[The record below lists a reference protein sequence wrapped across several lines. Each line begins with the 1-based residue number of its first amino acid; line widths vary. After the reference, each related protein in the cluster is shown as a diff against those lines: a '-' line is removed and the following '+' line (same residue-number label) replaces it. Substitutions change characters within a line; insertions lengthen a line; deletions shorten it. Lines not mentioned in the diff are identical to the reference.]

1 MLQIISGKFFGEG
14 EIIHNECNGIL
25 YSNVSF
31 HAIHPIE
38 YGNIKINTVDWN
50 PGYPCYVLSYDNC
63 IERTPKTS
71 ILVKIGDNVVI
82 EQLKYI
88 LSFSLDAI
96 FDENESKVEELCRQG
111 SVSENN
117 ISSYVDK
124 TFEKHRSLNEVEW
137 EKSIEFYGKMI
148 NLPRDE
154 YNVVM
159 KCLAAYHAS
168 FSVFSRDISLAYSI
182 LVYAL
187 ETLCANFDEYTTS
200 WDDYDQNIKK
210 KLDVQL
216 DKVDNGIAEE
226 IRNILVSKEHLK
238 LSRRF
243 CQFIQKYINNDY
255 YKAIDKRQGT
265 EDEINQAIAKA
276 YIIRSKYA
284 HELKPI
290 MKQLMDAGI
299 SNSSEIFEFQH
310 EVFFTYSGLLR
321 LARTVI
327 TNFVKSRDE
336 VKSEEY
342 AWEDDLPGTMSIELH
357 PNLWLGKGNDF
368 KFQNI
373 DKNLEALLYCIETEH
388 KAPQIDELVENYMT
402 NILSI
407 KEPDRCAAYVL
418 SWIYVNVVQGLD
430 NNYVNKIKILL
441 DKYSEM
447 VNKCCIATIIG
458 NSFGML
464 TRDFGLEEV
473 VPVIINYNENKFKKN
488 RLKIHNRIEN
498 RIYMAIASRYKD
510 EDNDSCKYWYEKA
523 YGNAVNDKELQ
534 GEILKEIELIKI

>member
-1 MLQIISGKFFGEG
+1 MLCF
-14 EIIHNECNGIL
+14 
-25 YSNVSF
+25 
-31 HAIHPIE
+31 
-38 YGNIKINTVDWN
+38 
-50 PGYPCYVLSYDNC
+50 SYDNC

-88 LSFSLDAI
+88 LSFSMDAI
-96 FDENESKVEELCRQG
+96 FDESELKVEELCRQG
-111 SVSENN
+111 GISENN

-124 TFEKHRSLNEVEW
+124 TFEKQRNLNKEDW
-137 EKSIEFYGKMI
+137 EKSIEFYKKML
-148 NLPRDE
+148 NLSRDE
-154 YNVVM
+154 YKVVM
-159 KCLAAYHAS
+159 KCLAAYYAS

-200 WDDYDQNIKK
+200 WNDYDQNIRK

-216 DKVDNGIAEE
+216 DKVDKGVAEE
-226 IRNILVSKEHLK
+226 IRNILVSKEHMK

-243 CQFIQKYINNDY
+243 SQFILKYINDDY

-265 EDEINQAIAKA
+265 ESEINQAIAKA

-290 MKQLMDAGI
+290 MKQLMDADI
-299 SNSSEIFEFQH
+299 SKSSEIFEFQH
-310 EVFFTYSGLLR
+310 ETFFTYSGLLR

-327 TNFVKSRDE
+327 TNFVISRDE
-336 VKSEEY
+336 IEFEEY
-342 AWEDDLPGTMSIELH
+342 AWDDDLPGTISMELH
-357 PNLWLGKGNDF
+357 PNLWLGKSNDF

-373 DKNLEALLYCIETEH
+373 NKNLEALLYCIEAEH
-388 KAPQIDELVENYMT
+388 KVPQMDELVENYMT

-407 KEPDRCAAYVL
+407 KESDRCAAYVL
-418 SWIYVNVVQGLD
+418 TWIYVNVVQGLD
-430 NNYVNKIKILL
+430 NNYVNKIRILL
-441 DKYSEM
+441 DKHSEM

-458 NSFGML
+458 NSFGMP
-464 TRDFGLEEV
+464 TRGFDLEEV
-473 VPVIINYNENKFKKN
+473 VSVINNYDKNKFKKN

-498 RIYMAIASRYKD
+498 RIYMAIASSYKA
-510 EDNDSCKYWYEKA
+510 EDNNSCKYWYEKA
-523 YGNAVNDKELQ
+523 YKNAVNDKELQ
-534 GEILKEIELIKI
+534 GEILKEIELITI

>member
-1 MLQIISGKFFGEG
+1 MLQIISGKFFGDG

-31 HAIHPIE
+31 YAMQPIE

-50 PGYPCYVLSYDNC
+50 PGYPCYVISYDNC
-63 IERTPKTS
+63 IEHTPKTS

-88 LSFSLDAI
+88 LSFSLNAI

-117 ISSYVDK
+117 ISSYVAK
-124 TFEKHRSLNEVEW
+124 TFERQRNLNEEDW
-137 EKSIEFYGKMI
+137 KKSIEFYNKMI

-154 YNVVM
+154 YKVVM

-187 ETLCANFDEYTTS
+187 ETLCANFDEYNTS
-200 WDDYDQNIKK
+200 WNDYDQNIRK

-216 DKVDNGIAEE
+216 DKVDNDIAEA

-243 CQFIQKYINNDY
+243 CQFILKYINDDY
-255 YKAIDKRQGT
+255 YMAIDKRQGT
-265 EDEINQAIAKA
+265 EDEVNQAIAKA

-290 MKQLMDAGI
+290 MKQLMDADI
-299 SNSSEIFEFQH
+299 SNSSEIFELQH
-310 EVFFTYSGLLR
+310 EYFFTYSGLLR

-327 TNFVKSRDE
+327 TNFVNSRDE

-342 AWEDDLPGTMSIELH
+342 AWDDDLPGTMSVELH
-357 PNLWLGKGNDF
+357 PNLWLGKSNDF
-368 KFQNI
+368 NFQNI
-373 DKNLEALLYCIETEH
+373 YRNLEALLYCIETER
-388 KAPQIDELVENYMT
+388 KVPEINELVENYMT

-407 KEPDRCAAYVL
+407 KESDQCATYVL
-418 SWIYVNVVQGLD
+418 SWIYINVVQGLD
-430 NNYVNKIKILL
+430 NDYVNKMKMLL
-441 DKYSEM
+441 DKHSEM

-458 NSFGML
+458 SSFGMPIG
-464 TRDFGLEEV
+464 DFDLKEV
-473 VPVIINYNENKFKKN
+473 VSVINNYNKNKFKKN

-498 RIYMAIASRYKD
+498 RIYIAIASSYKD
-510 EDNDSCKYWYEKA
+510 EDNNSCKYWYEKA
-523 YGNAVNDKELQ
+523 YRNAVNDKELQ
-534 GEILKEIELIKI
+534 SEIMKEIELI